1 MKKLVLLLLISVGL
15 NAQFNYQ
22 AIVKDS
28 NGNTI
33 TNNQVKFKFSLMYQ
47 SSTAT
52 PVYIEEHTVTT
63 PPDGVVNISVGGGT
77 VVNGTFSN
85 IDWSQS
91 VFMKEELDTG
101 IGYQDMGTKQF
112 VSVPYSEYSLG
123 VRGLNLNGENVAV
136 GNYAMQNKDFTTS
149 AGNIAIGEYALQTR
163 TTEIS
168 NGSVNVAIG
177 YNALKDNRSGDD
189 NVAINKGALEKNNDG
204 HNNIAIGTNAIN
216 KNINGG
222 YNIAVGQFSLESS
235 IAASQSIAIGY
246 QALQYFNNGGE
257 VVNSANTAVGVYAL
271 RGESSTS
278 SNTGKENTALGH
290 TSLNKNTGGSYNTAI
305 GINTLSS
312 NRIGSSNTSVGEN
325 SMYYNVIGKENT
337 AIGGVSLYSNVEGNA
352 NIAVGQGALYYNT
365 NGSGNSA
372 LGYNSLN
379 NNEEN
384 NNTAVGTYAGTS
396 LISGTLNTAIGYR
409 SDILNNLKNATAI
422 GADATVTASNTIQ
435 LGNTDVTLVNTS
447 GVVSATGF
455 KGNADEVTLS
465 YSGTVTNVL
474 AVISDLQLQIAEL
487 KEIVNSLSS
496 SLNTSAMTL
505 IAHESFDYAAG
516 TPLYGYDGGFGWNG
530 PWDNKD
536 ANQSWFSDRN
546 KHYVINSN
554 SSYGGVYTSNRRSDM
569 TYEGIESVGNYLGND
584 DQQTDIAC
592 FSFRVLQNSISSGV
606 HYVQFIVQFND
617 FSDSDAAGAANNYFI
632 LKNGEDEKLVVRRKD
647 GNIFLTK
654 SITSSLEADIVD
666 TGVSLKGSSEAQLV
680 VFQIN
685 HIDSITK
692 IWVDPILSDFNYI
705 SPPTADAYLDY
716 IFDFNTILLVSQ
728 TKWDFG
734 VPTLF
739 DEIKVMRIE

>member
-1 MKKLVLLLLISVGL
+1 MKKLVLLLLISDGL

-123 VRGLNLNGENVAV
+123 VRGLNLTGENVAV

-246 QALQYFNNGGE
+246 QAMQYFNNGGE
-257 VVNSANTAVGVYAL
+257 VVNSANTAVGLYAL

-325 SMYYNVIGKENT
+325 SMFNNMSGKENT
-337 AIGGVSLYSNVEGNA
+337 AMGGVSLYSNVDGNA

-365 NGSGNSA
+365 NGSGNTA

-422 GADATVTASNTIQ
+422 GADATVTASNTIH

-447 GVVSATGF
+447 GIVSATGF
-455 KGNADEVTLS
+455 KGSADEVTLS

-496 SLNTSAMTL
+496 SLNTSTMTL
-505 IAHESFDYAAG
+505 IAHESFDYTAG
-516 TPLYGYDGGFGWNG
+516 TPLYGYDGGFGWYG

-536 ANQSWFSDRN
+536 DNQSWFSDRN

-554 SSYGGVYTSNRRSDM
+554 SAMVEY
-569 TYEGIESVGNYLGND
+569 IH
-584 DQQTDIAC
+584 QIA
-592 FSFRVLQNSISSGV
+592 VLI
-606 HYVQFIVQFND
+606 
-617 FSDSDAAGAANNYFI
+617 
-632 LKNGEDEKLVVRRKD
+632 
-647 GNIFLTK
+647 
-654 SITSSLEADIVD
+654 
-666 TGVSLKGSSEAQLV
+666 
-680 VFQIN
+680 
-685 HIDSITK
+685 
-692 IWVDPILSDFNYI
+692 
-705 SPPTADAYLDY
+705 
-716 IFDFNTILLVSQ
+716 
-728 TKWDFG
+728 
-734 VPTLF
+734 
-739 DEIKVMRIE
+739 